1 MMEMILAGVAG
12 WLVRG
17 VFSAYRQREGLNA
30 TDALKVVV
38 FGGGGPRPK

>member
-17 VFSAYRQREGLNA
+17 VMSAYRNREGMTA
-30 TDALKVVV
+30 TEALKVVV